1 MIVSLPNMLMTLYV
15 LTELTTVNDDT
26 HFQQEI
32 DDDCIITKYADDTV
46 LT

>member
-15 LTELTTVNDDT
+15 LTGLITDNDDT
-26 HFQQEI
+26 HFRKEI
-32 DDDCIITKYADDTV
+32 VDICIITKYADDTV